1 MPGRELGSLLAEPR
15 TRRGDALPAR
25 LVVLAS
31 GSGTTLQALLDAG
44 QDEAYGARVVAV
56 GSDKPQSRALQRARD
71 AGVPAVAVA
80 LEDGRDRAQWNLDL
94 ADAVA
99 VHEPDL
105 VVLAGF
111 MRILAPGFLGRFPQ
125 RVVNTHPALL
135 PSFPG
140 AHAVADALAY
150 GVKVS
155 GVTVHLVDEGVD
167 TGPVVAQA
175 AVPVLDGDDEAAL
188 QARIQEVERPLYV
201 EAVGRLAR
209 RGWTVEGRTVRWQ

>member
-1 MPGRELGSLLAEPR
+1 
-15 TRRGDALPAR
+15 
-25 LVVLAS
+25 
-31 GSGTTLQALLDAG
+31 
-44 QDEAYGARVVAV
+44 VVAV
-56 GSDKPQSRALQRARD
+56 GTDRPGAYALERATG
-71 AGVPAVAVA
+71 AGVPTFVVALADSPDRTAWNAALAEAVAA
-80 LEDGRDRAQWNLDL
+80 HA
-94 ADAVA
+94 
-99 VHEPDL
+99 PDL

-111 MRILAPGFLGRFPQ
+111 MRILAPEFLGRFPA

-150 GVKVS
+150 GVKLA

-188 QARIQEVERPLYV
+188 QARIQDVERPLYV
-201 EAVGRLAR
+201 DAVGRLAR
-209 RGWTVEGRTVRWQ
+209 GGWTVEGRTVKVG